1 MKSYILWGCFFGATA
16 VIFGALGAH
25 ALKQHLNAEQLLSF
39 ETGVRYQMYHA
50 LVLLLIGFQN
60 QHSKSHSKTLLIFL
74 VTGIFLFSWSIYL
87 LSTQS
92 ILDVNF
98 SFLGPITPIGGV
110 LLIVSWIYL
119 AVLFMKRK
127 TGKSDNLN
135 TQRN

>member
-50 LVLLLIGFQN
+50 IVLLLIGFQN

-98 SFLGPITPIGGV
+98 SFLGPIT
-110 LLIVSWIYL
+110 
-119 AVLFMKRK
+119 
-127 TGKSDNLN
+127 
-135 TQRN
+135 

>member
-1 MKSYILWGCFFGATA
+1 
-16 VIFGALGAH
+16 
-25 ALKQHLNAEQLLSF
+25 
-39 ETGVRYQMYHA
+39 
-50 LVLLLIGFQN
+50 GFQN

-92 ILDVNF
+92 ILDVDF